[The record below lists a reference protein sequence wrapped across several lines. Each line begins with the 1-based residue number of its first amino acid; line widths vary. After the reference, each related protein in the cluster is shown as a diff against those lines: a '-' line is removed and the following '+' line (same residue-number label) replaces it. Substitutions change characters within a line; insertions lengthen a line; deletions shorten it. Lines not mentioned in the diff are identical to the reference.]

1 MAWHCL
7 LSVIGYLDG
16 AVLPD
21 GLDVVPEA
29 PQEAVVPLVVGVEL
43 PDPGGGVDQTGL
55 QLLRGL
61 LQQDL
66 QALDHVHQDLLP
78 DMCTW
83 QVVIFTSMLSVKA
96 LWKFFIS

>member
-1 MAWHCL
+1 MPNAYARTVQFVQQ
-7 LSVIGYLDG
+7 SVVGYLDG

-43 PDPGGGVDQTGL
+43 PDPGRGVDQARL

-66 QALDHVHQDLLP
+66 EALDHVHQDLLP
-78 DMCTW
+78 DTCTW
-83 QVVIFTSMLSVKA
+83 QIVIFTSMLS
-96 LWKFFIS
+96 SQ

>member
-1 MAWHCL
+1 MWVVAWHCL

-83 QVVIFTSMLSVKA
+83 QVVIFTWMLTVKA
-96 LWKFFIS
+96 L